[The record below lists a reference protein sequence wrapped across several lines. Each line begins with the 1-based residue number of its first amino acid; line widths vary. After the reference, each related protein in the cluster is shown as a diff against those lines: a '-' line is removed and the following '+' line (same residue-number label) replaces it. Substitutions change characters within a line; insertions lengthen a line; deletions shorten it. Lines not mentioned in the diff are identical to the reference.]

1 MATGAMP
8 LIDPS
13 VKYVGIS
20 KLRDLNA
27 TKLKETKETLVL
39 QDNDVP
45 LAVLLSYENYM
56 VIQQKMAALM
66 STLELFSDRVELEGV
81 LRGLKDISEG
91 RVHSFAE
98 VKATLKERYAK
109 NDEGS

>member
-1 MATGAMP
+1 MTTSAMP
-8 LIDPS
+8 LLDPS
-13 VKYVGIS
+13 VRYVGIS

-27 TKLKETKETLVL
+27 SKLKDTKETLVL
-39 QDNDVP
+39 QDNDIP

-81 LRGLKDISEG
+81 LRGLKDIGEG
-91 RVHSFAE
+91 KVHSFAD

-109 NDEGS
+109 INEEE